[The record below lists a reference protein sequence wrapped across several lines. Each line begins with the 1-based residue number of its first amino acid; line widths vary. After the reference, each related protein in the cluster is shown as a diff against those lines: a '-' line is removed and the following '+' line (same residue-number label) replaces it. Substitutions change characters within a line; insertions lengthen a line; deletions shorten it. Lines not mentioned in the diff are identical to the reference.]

1 MCPGVEVWGENSCL
15 GSCRESAEAGAWGR
29 GWRGEWPP
37 ITRDR
42 GCQTKEAGL
51 AQRTA
56 ECCPRVVSRGSGVLL
71 FAFWKDHF
79 GGWAEDGLV
88 RMGW

>member
-1 MCPGVEVWGENSCL
+1 MRPGVE
-15 GSCRESAEAGAWGR
+15 RKMRAWGAAESQLR
-29 GWRGEWPP
+29 LGPGEGAGEASGHPP
-37 ITRDR
+37 PETED
-42 GCQTKEAGL
+42 GL

-79 GGWAEDGLV
+79 GGWAEDGLG
-88 RMGW
+88 RMVPAQGGW